1 VQVKRSYTDILPSAN
16 ISFDL
21 TPQFVLRFAAARTMA
36 RPDYTD
42 IVPRVSL
49 NPGALSGSGGDP
61 NVNPF
66 RANQFD
72 VSVEWY
78 PDRET
83 LVAAA
88 LYYKD
93 IQSYIVNTTD
103 QEIFPIETTTPNL
116 ARCTPAGGANPN
128 LWNCLFDINR
138 RSNGPGGSNKGFEL
152 QVQRPLWAGFGVIAN
167 YTYSDAK
174 SENGDPIPGNSKH
187 AFNVTGYYEQGP
199 ISARLSYTYRSKFF
213 IDIDRASPL
222 NQKTTT
228 SLDASASYKL
238 TDNVWLTADAVNLTN
253 TKIVQYSGTTA
264 RPRAIYD
271 NGRIFYV
278 GARFRY

>member
-1 VQVKRSYTDILPSAN
+1 
-16 ISFDL
+16 
-21 TPQFVLRFAAARTMA
+21 VLRFAAARTMA

-72 VSVEWY
+72 VSLEWY

-83 LVAAA
+83 LVAGA

-93 IQSYIVNTTD
+93 IQSYIVNRTD
-103 QEIFPIETTTPNL
+103 QELFPIQTQTPNL
-116 ARCTPAGGANPN
+116 ARCTLLDPVNS
-128 LWNCLFDINR
+128 LYNCLFDINR
-138 RSNGPGGSNKGFEL
+138 RSNGPGGTNKGFEL
-152 QVQRPLWAGFGVIAN
+152 QVQRPIWGGFGVIGN

-174 SENGDPIPGNSKH
+174 SESGDPIPGNSKH
-187 AFNVTGYYEQGP
+187 AFNVTGYYERGP
-199 ISARLSYTYRSKFF
+199 ISARVSYTYRSKFF

-222 NQKTTT
+222 NQATTA

-238 TDNVWLTADAVNLTN
+238 TENFWLTADAINLTN
-253 TKIVQYSGTTA
+253 VKIVQYSGTTA

-271 NGRIFYV
+271 NGRQFYV